1 LAVGGDDLADI
12 VYTSGTTGRPKGVML
27 SHRQTLRLYAE
38 WTDLADLREGDRYLI
53 VNPFFHTFGWK
64 AGCIAVVIRGARV
77 LPSAVFDIDRL
88 VRLIERESITMLPGP
103 PISRGRNGHRIAT
116 RRFVRGHCHHRRK
129 ACVGMELRVA
139 DDGELLVRGYH
150 VMKGYLD
157 DPVAT
162 AAAVDP
168 DGWLGK
174 AVVVCKGWPMG
185 SVASTVTADDL
196 LDRCRQ
202 RMAGFKVPR
211 TIVFLDALPL
221 NATKVM
227 KDQLR

>member
-1 LAVGGDDLADI
+1 
-12 VYTSGTTGRPKGVML
+12 
-27 SHRQTLRLYAE
+27 
-38 WTDLADLREGDRYLI
+38 
-53 VNPFFHTFGWK
+53 
-64 AGCIAVVIRGARV
+64 
-77 LPSAVFDIDRL
+77 
-88 VRLIERESITMLPGP
+88 
-103 PISRGRNGHRIAT
+103 
-116 RRFVRGHCHHRRK
+116 
-129 ACVGMELRVA
+129 MELRVA

-168 DGWLGK
+168 DGQVGK
-174 AVVVCKGWPMG
+174 AFVVCKGWPMG

-202 RMAGFKVPR
+202 RMAGFTVPR

-221 NATKVM
+221 NATGKVM